1 LEAAVNDLS
10 EAQLDTS
17 YREGGWTV
25 RQVVHHVSDS
35 HMNAYIRTKWALTEN
50 NPTIKAYNEKNWAE
64 TPDKKLPV
72 TVSINLLRTLH
83 TKWTRIFK
91 ALNSEELH
99 KEFIHP
105 DTQKHISI
113 SKLIATYAWHGDHHL
128 AHINYL
134 RKRMGW

>member
-1 LEAAVNDLS
+1 L
-10 EAQLDTS
+10 
-17 YREGGWTV
+17 
-25 RQVVHHVSDS
+25 
-35 HMNAYIRTKWALTEN
+35 
-50 NPTIKAYNEKNWAE
+50 IKAYNEKNWAE

-72 TVSINLLRTLH
+72 SISINVLRTLH
-83 TKWTRIFK
+83 SKWTKILK
-91 ALNSEELH
+91 ALKTDELG

-113 SKLIATYAWHGDHHL
+113 SRLIDTYAWHGDHHL